1 MHLLQPVEQGEN
13 QPFDRLGCQSLAAHQ
28 ALVQRL
34 ALDQRHH
41 HVGGAV
47 GLEKVVHP
55 HNGRAVE
62 PSQGAGLIEEAFAA
76 PGELLSM
83 VGRARQ
89 HGGAALAQGKR
100 GRQVLLDGHVSAQS
114 KVTRPVGDAE
124 GTLAED

>member
-1 MHLLQPVEQGEN
+1 MHRLQPVEQGEN
-13 QPFDRLGCQSLAAHQ
+13 QPFDRPGCQSLVAHQ

-55 HNGRAVE
+55 YNGGAVE

-76 PGELLSM
+76 PRKLVRRRWWSPNRHATMAPG
-83 VGRARQ
+83 
-89 HGGAALAQGKR
+89 
-100 GRQVLLDGHVSAQS
+100 
-114 KVTRPVGDAE
+114 
-124 GTLAED
+124 